1 MSTDSSYNAG
11 LHSIHDINTNS
22 RMQQQA
28 QLLFRQRQLQQQQQ
42 RTLPPTP
49 TLSSQGSPAFSQL
62 AQVMPS
68 SVPIK
73 PVMTTTEQRYI
84 IMIYVYKNKYL
95 CI

>member
-1 MSTDSSYNAG
+1 MSTESPYNAG
-11 LHSIHDINTNS
+11 LHSAHEVNTNP
-22 RMQQQA
+22 RMQQQQQQA
-28 QLLFRQRQLQQQQQ
+28 QLLFRQRQLQQQQQQQ

-62 AQVMPS
+62 AQVIPS

-84 IMIYVYKNKYL
+84 
-95 CI
+95 